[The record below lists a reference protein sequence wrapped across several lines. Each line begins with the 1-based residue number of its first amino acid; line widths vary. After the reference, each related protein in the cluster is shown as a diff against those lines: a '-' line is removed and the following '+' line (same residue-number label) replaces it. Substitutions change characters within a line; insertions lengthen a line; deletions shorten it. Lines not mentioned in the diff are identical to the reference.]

1 MRIVIYEIRE
11 KIIQGIKDALVK
23 AQEKGEINLEVSP
36 EIHLEVPREKNH
48 GDYATNAALVM
59 AKQAKMPP
67 RKVAEAIVNNLAA
80 EDLFEKVEIAGP
92 GFINFFL
99 TNRWLGDVLEVIGEQ
114 GENYGEINLGED
126 RLLQIE
132 YVSANP
138 TGPVHV
144 GHGRGAAVGSV
155 LAKILEKSRFKVV
168 QEHYTNDA
176 GNQMNNCGKSVFARY
191 QELLGKKVDF
201 PEDGYHGDYIYD
213 VAKKFIDQAGDKY
226 LDHTDEEALPIFREF
241 ALQELGAKLK
251 EDLKAFGVEFDVWFS
266 EKSLHEAGEIA
277 KTTEY
282 LKEKGN
288 IYEKDGALWL
298 NSTQFGD
305 DKDRVVIRENG
316 IPTYLAADIA
326 YHKNKFERGFAK
338 VINIWG
344 ADHHGYIKRMKAAVE
359 ALGYSGEDLEVLIMQ
374 LVTYLR
380 NGKPVAMSKRTGEFI
395 TLRDVI
401 EEIGKDAARYFYI
414 MRNPNSPLDFD
425 LELAKE
431 KSSENPV
438 YYIQYAHAR
447 ICSLLRM
454 GKEQGVSLPKAKDIN
469 LEVLVQEVELD
480 LIKKLAELPL
490 EIRESALAREPHKI
504 ARYAYDLA
512 GLFHAF
518 YNSCRILGEGEEVLL
533 ARLCLA
539 QATGQVLRNTLD
551 ILGLSAPERM

>member
-1 MRIVIYEIRE
+1 MQIVIYEIRE
-11 KIIQGIKDALVK
+11 KIIQGIKNALAK
-23 AQEKGEINLEVSP
+23 AQEKGEITLEILP

-48 GDYATNAALVM
+48 GDYATNAALVLT
-59 AKQAKMPP
+59 KQAKMPP
-67 RKVAEAIVNNLAA
+67 RKIAEIIVNNLAA
-80 EDLFEKVEIAGP
+80 EDLFKKVEIAGP

-99 TNRWLGDVLEVIGEQ
+99 TNKWLGEVLAVIEEQ
-114 GENYGEINLGED
+114 GAQYGEINLGD
-126 RLLQIE
+126 GQLIQIE

-155 LAKILEKSRFKVV
+155 LSKIMQKAGFQVV

-191 QELLGKKVDF
+191 REILGQEVEF

-213 VAKKFIDQAGDKY
+213 VARKFLAQEGDKY
-226 LDHTDEEALPIFREF
+226 VNCTEEEALPVFRQF
-241 ALQELGAKLK
+241 ALQELLGKLK
-251 EDLKAFGVEFDVWFS
+251 EDLAAFGVEFDVWFS
-266 EKSLHEAGEIA
+266 ETSLHEAGEIQ
-277 KTTEY
+277 KTTQF
-282 LKEKGN
+282 LQEKGN

-326 YHKNKFERGFAK
+326 YHKNKFARGFTK

-359 ALGYSGEDLEVLIMQ
+359 ALGYNGEDLEVLIMQ

-395 TLRDVI
+395 TLRDVV

-447 ICSLLRM
+447 ICSVIRQA
-454 GKEQGVSLPKAKDIN
+454 KEQGISLPGSQEIDV
-469 LEVLVQEVELD
+469 EVLTQEAELD
-480 LIKKLAELPL
+480 LLKKLAQYPL
-490 EIRESALAREPHKI
+490 EIKESALTREPHKI
-504 ARYAYDLA
+504 ARYAYELA
-512 GLFHAF
+512 GLFHTF
-518 YNSCRILGEGEEVLL
+518 YNSCRILGEEEKVMYARWNL
-533 ARLCLA
+533 AR
-539 QATGQVLRNTLD
+539 ATGQVLRNVLD
-551 ILGLSAPERM
+551 VLGLSAPERM

>member
-1 MRIVIYEIRE
+1 MRIVVYEIRA
-11 KIIQGIKDALVK
+11 KIIQRIKDALVK
-23 AQEKGEINLEVSP
+23 AQEKGEINLEVLP
-36 EIHLEVPREKNH
+36 EIHLEVPRDKNH
-48 GDYATNAALVM
+48 GDYATNTALVM

-67 RKVAEAIVNNLAA
+67 RKVAEVIVNNLAEA
-80 EDLFEKVEIAGP
+80 DLFKKVEIAGP

-99 TNRWLGDVLEVIGEQ
+99 TNKWLGDVLEVIAEQ
-114 GENYGEINLGED
+114 GENYGEINLGEG
-126 RLLQIE
+126 RLIQIE

-155 LAKILEKSRFKVV
+155 LAKLLEKSGYKVV

-191 QELLGKKVDF
+191 QELLGKKVEF

-213 VAKKFIDQAGDKY
+213 VAKKFIEQEGEKY
-226 LDHTDEEALPIFREF
+226 LDYTEEDALPIFREF
-241 ALQELGAKLK
+241 ALQELAAKLK
-251 EDLKAFGVEFDVWFS
+251 EDLKIFGVEFDVWFS
-266 EKSLHEAGEIA
+266 EKSLHQAGEIA
-277 KTTEY
+277 KTTDY

-326 YHKNKFERGFAK
+326 YHKNKFARGFTK

-395 TLRDVI
+395 TLRDVV

-447 ICSLLRM
+447 VCSLLRM
-454 GKEQGVSLPKAKDIN
+454 AKEQGVNLPQAKGIN
-469 LEVLVQEVELD
+469 LEVLVQEAELD

-490 EIRESALAREPHKI
+490 EIRESALTREPQKI
-504 ARYAYDLA
+504 ARYTYDLA

-518 YNSCRILGEGEEVLL
+518 YNSCRILGEEEEILL

>member
-1 MRIVIYEIRE
+1 MKIVVNEIRE
-11 KIIQGIKDALVK
+11 KIRQAVKSAILTAQENGEIAVDAL
-23 AQEKGEINLEVSP
+23 P
-36 EIHLEVPREKNH
+36 EIHLEIPREKAH
-48 GDYATNAALVM
+48 GDYATNAAMML
-59 AKQAKMPP
+59 AKPAKLPP
-67 RKVAEAIVNNLAA
+67 RKIAEIILNNVKEKEFL
-80 EDLFEKVEIAGP
+80 DKVEIAGP
-92 GFINFFL
+92 GFINFYL
-99 TNRWLGDVLEVIGEQ
+99 SKSWLGEVLRTIEEQ
-114 GENYGEINLGED
+114 GDKYGEIPLGNGQSI
-126 RLLQIE
+126 QIE

-155 LAKILEKSRFKVV
+155 LAKIMIKAGYQVT

-191 QELLGKKVDF
+191 QQLLGKTIEF

-213 VAKKFIDQAGDKY
+213 VAKAFLEQEGDKY
-226 LDHTDEEALPIFREF
+226 LNSSLEEALPVFREF
-241 ALQELGAKLK
+241 ALKVLSAKLK
-251 EDLKAFGVEFDVWFS
+251 EDLAAFGVEFDVWFS
-266 EKSLHEAGEIA
+266 ERTLHQAGEIE
-277 KTTEY
+277 KTTQY
-282 LKEKGN
+282 LKERGQ

-298 NSTQFGD
+298 KSTDFGD

-326 YHKNKFERGFAK
+326 YHKNKFERGFDK

-344 ADHHGYIKRMKAAVE
+344 ADHHGYIQRMKAAVQC
-359 ALGYSGEDLEVLIMQ
+359 LGYRGEQLEVMIMQ

-380 NGKPVAMSKRTGEFI
+380 NGQQVAMSKRTGEFV
-395 TLRDVI
+395 TLREVV

-414 MRNPNSPLDFD
+414 MRNPNSPMEFD

-447 ICSLLRM
+447 ICSILRQANDR
-454 GKEQGVSLPKAKDIN
+454 GITVPSANEIDLNSFS
-469 LEVLVQEVELD
+469 QEVELD
-480 LIKKLAELPL
+480 LIKKLAAFPL
-490 EIRESALAREPHKI
+490 ELEESARDKEPHRI
-504 ARYAYDLA
+504 ARYTFELA

-518 YNSCRILGEGEEVLL
+518 YNSCRILGEEDRIMIARFNL
-533 ARLCLA
+533 ARS
-539 QATGQVLRNTLD
+539 TGQVLRNALD